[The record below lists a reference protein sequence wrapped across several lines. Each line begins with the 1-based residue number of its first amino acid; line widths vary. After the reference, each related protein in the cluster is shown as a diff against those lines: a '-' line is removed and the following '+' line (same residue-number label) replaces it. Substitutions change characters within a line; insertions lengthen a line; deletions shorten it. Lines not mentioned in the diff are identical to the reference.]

1 MMGLNISE
9 FQVGKRTAYN
19 EDTGLGGHCSVL
31 QDNFMD
37 MPAEDRGYSAVI
49 HIEGTPHVPKKTAV
63 YAEMLRPDAPCAG
76 YSRWKACVWCPEDRS
91 HRDTLKRLV
100 DSIVMSVRPPLLN
113 FHNNKCQ
120 VQILRFQQRLEMALV
135 KNGNQCNTVP
145 PHQIHPLFKCI
156 PDQVSMKEIT
166 VGCLSVSLQNRNWC
180 SLWELNQ
187 TKQSTPHCGATPVSE
202 HKENTSA

>member
-63 YAEMLRPDAPCAG
+63 YAEMLLPDAPCAG

-145 PHQIHPLFKCI
+145 SIRSIHSSNAFL
-156 PDQVSMKEIT
+156 T
-166 VGCLSVSLQNRNWC
+166 RYR
-180 SLWELNQ
+180 
-187 TKQSTPHCGATPVSE
+187 
-202 HKENTSA
+202 